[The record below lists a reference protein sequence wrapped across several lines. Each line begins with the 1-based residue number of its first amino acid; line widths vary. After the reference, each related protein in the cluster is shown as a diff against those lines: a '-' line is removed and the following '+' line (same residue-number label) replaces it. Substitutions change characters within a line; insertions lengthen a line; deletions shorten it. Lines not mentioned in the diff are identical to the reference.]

1 MTDVTAVPLTSL
13 SHGAGCGCKLPA
25 AALLPLVRGLP
36 VVTAPELLVGS
47 ATSDDAAVWRISDE
61 LALVQTVDFFTP
73 VVDDPYD
80 FGRIAAA
87 NALSDVYAM
96 GGRPL
101 TALNLVAWPLEQLGA
116 ATLGD
121 VLRGG
126 IDVVRAAGAEV
137 VGGHSIDDP
146 EPKYGLAVTGAVHPD
161 RVITNAGARAGDV
174 LVLTKPLGA
183 GAVVTARKRGQ
194 ADDALLARAVEVMAA
209 LNATA
214 GAAAV
219 AAGASA
225 MTDVT
230 GFGLLGH
237 LHGLARESGVAAQ
250 LDAASV
256 PALDGVDLVLED
268 ERAVSGGS
276 RRNRE
281 YAEGFAYFAAGVEP
295 WRARLV
301 CDATT
306 SGGLLVAIDPARAD
320 EVPGAVVGR
329 LVAGEPGAIAVA

>member
-1 MTDVTAVPLTSL
+1 MDVALPLTSL

-25 AALLPLVRGLP
+25 AALLPIVRNLP
-36 VVTAPELLVGS
+36 ASTAPELLVGS
-47 ATSDDAAVWRISDE
+47 ATGDDAAVWRISDE

-101 TALNLVAWPLEQLGA
+101 TALNIVAWPLEQLGA
-116 ATLGD
+116 AALGD

-126 IDVVRAAGAEV
+126 MDVVRAAGAEV

-161 RVITNAGARAGDV
+161 RVIANAGGRAGHA

-194 ADDALLARAVEVMAA
+194 TDEGLLARAVEVMAA
-209 LNATA
+209 LNADA
-214 GAAAV
+214 SAAAV

-237 LHGLARESGVAAQ
+237 LHALARESGVAAEV
-250 LDAASV
+250 DAAAV
-256 PALDGVDLVLED
+256 PALEGVELMLED
-268 ERAVSGGS
+268 ERALSGGS

-281 YAEGFAYFAAGVEP
+281 YAEGFAYFAGAVAP
-295 WRARLV
+295 WRARLL

-306 SGGLLVAIDPARAD
+306 SGGLLVAVDPARAAG
-320 EVPGAVVGR
+320 VPGAVVGR
-329 LVAGEPGAIAVA
+329 LVAGDPGAIAVV

>member
-1 MTDVTAVPLTSL
+1 MDITTVPLTSL

-25 AALLPLVRGLP
+25 SALLPIVRGLP
-36 VVTAPELLVGS
+36 PATAPELLVGS
-47 ATSDDAAVWRISDE
+47 ATGDDAAVWRISDE

-101 TALNLVAWPLEQLGA
+101 TALNLVAWPLEL
-116 ATLGD
+116 
-121 VLRGG
+121 LRGG
-126 IDVVRAAGAEV
+126 LDVVRAAGAEV

-161 RVITNAGARAGDV
+161 RVIANAGGRAGDA

-183 GAVVTARKRGQ
+183 GAVVTARKRGE
-194 ADDALLARAVEVMAA
+194 ADDALLARAVAVMAA
-209 LNATA
+209 LNAEA
-214 GAAAV
+214 ALAAV

-230 GFGLLGH
+230 GFGLLVH
-237 LHGLARESGVAAQ
+237 LHGLACESGLAARV
-250 LDAASV
+250 DADAV
-256 PALDGVDLVLED
+256 PVLDGARAVLED
-268 ERAVSGGS
+268 ERGLSGGS

-281 YAEGFAYFAAGVEP
+281 YADGFASFDAGVAP

-306 SGGLLVAIDPARAD
+306 SGGLLVAVDPARAG
-320 EVPGAVVGR
+320 ELPGAVVGR
-329 LVAGEPGAIAVA
+329 LVDGDPGAIAVV

>member
-1 MTDVTAVPLTSL
+1 MESAIALTSL

-25 AALLPLVRGLP
+25 AALLPIVRDLP
-36 VVTAPELLVGS
+36 ATTAPALLVGS
-47 ATSDDAAVWRISDE
+47 ATADDGAVWRISDE

-73 VVDDPYD
+73 VVDDAYD

-101 TALNLVAWPLEQLGA
+101 TALNLVAWPLDRLGA
-116 ATLGD
+116 DALAH

-126 IDVVRAAGAEV
+126 LDVVRAAGAEI
-137 VGGHSIDDP
+137 VGGHSIDDA

-161 RVITNAGARAGDV
+161 RVVTNASGRVGDA

-183 GAVVTARKRGQ
+183 GAVVTARKRG
-194 ADDALLARAVEVMAA
+194 AAGDGPLASAVEVMAT
-209 LNATA
+209 LNADAST
-214 GAAAV
+214 AAV

-237 LHGLARESGVAAQ
+237 LHALARESGVAAEV
-250 LDAASV
+250 DAQAV
-256 PALDGVDLVLED
+256 PAIAGVAELLADDG
-268 ERAVSGGS
+268 AVSGGS
-276 RRNRE
+276 RANRE
-281 YAEGFAYFAAGVEP
+281 YAAAFTRVDAGVEP
-295 WRARLV
+295 WRERLV

-306 SGGLLVAIDPARAD
+306 SGGLLVAIDPARAG
-320 EVPGAVVGR
+320 EVPGTVVGR
-329 LVAGEPGAIAVA
+329 LVAGTPGTIAVA

>member
-1 MTDVTAVPLTSL
+1 MDVAVALTSL

-25 AALLPLVRGLP
+25 AALLPIVRDLP
-36 VVTAPELLVGS
+36 ASTAPELLVGS
-47 ATSDDAAVWRISDE
+47 ATGDDAAVWRISDE

-101 TALNLVAWPLEQLGA
+101 TALNIVAWPLEQLGA
-116 ATLGD
+116 AALGE

-126 IDVVRAAGAEV
+126 MDVVRAAGAEV

-161 RVITNAGARAGDV
+161 RVIANAGGRAGDA
-174 LVLTKPLGA
+174 LVLTKPLGV

-194 ADDALLARAVEVMAA
+194 AGEGLLARAVEVMAA
-209 LNATA
+209 LNADA
-214 GAAAV
+214 SAAAV

-237 LHGLARESGVAAQ
+237 LHALARESGVAAQ
-250 LDAASV
+250 LDAAAV
-256 PALDGVDLVLED
+256 PALDGVELMLED
-268 ERAVSGGS
+268 ERALSGGS

-281 YAEGFAYFAAGVEP
+281 YAEGFASFAGAVAP

-306 SGGLLVAIDPARAD
+306 SGGLLVAVDPSRAA

-329 LVAGEPGAIAVA
+329 LVAGDPGAIAVA